1 MRGFVAI
8 ALVALCAA
16 VAYGDI
22 GRFDY
27 PYKNAKAWSSLP
39 YRTFLGHFRAQLQVP
54 PEPKEQGD
62 QMIVYFMGARG
73 NETIEDYDRVKS
85 GMALIWTAKE
95 HWVATLGSVFCE
107 VGLVTC
113 DFTELPNVA
122 LSVEP
127 GDLVVLNITD
137 LPSKYNVGYEIS
149 VPFKGLST
157 GTVTGFML
165 GQRMILGAFAEAGQI
180 DVKSLGQLPAGETR
194 MLKIGYSANI
204 EPEKEIPL
212 KWNTYSLS
220 DFDQKFVQQGDW
232 LNLNWQ

>member
-16 VAYGDI
+16 VAYGDL

-27 PYKNAKAWSSLP
+27 PHDTVQAWSFLP

-62 QMIVYFMGARG
+62 QMIIYFTGALG
-73 NETIEDYDRVKS
+73 NESTLEREMTKS
-85 GMALIWTAKE
+85 GMALIWTAKD
-95 HWVATLGSVFCE
+95 HWIATLGSLICE
-107 VGLVTC
+107 PGLIFC
-113 DFTELPNVA
+113 DFIPLPKA
-122 LSVEP
+122 ELSVEP

-157 GTVTGFML
+157 GTVTGYTL
-165 GQRMILGAFAEAGQI
+165 GEREILGVFAEAGQI
-180 DVKSLGQLPAGETR
+180 DLKSLDQFPKGETR
-194 MLKIGYSANI
+194 MLKIAYSANTS
-204 EPEKEIPL
+204 PEKEIPL
-212 KWNTYSLS
+212 TWKSLHPS
-220 DFDQKFVQQGDW
+220 KFDQRFVQQGDW
-232 LNLNWQ
+232 LILNWQ